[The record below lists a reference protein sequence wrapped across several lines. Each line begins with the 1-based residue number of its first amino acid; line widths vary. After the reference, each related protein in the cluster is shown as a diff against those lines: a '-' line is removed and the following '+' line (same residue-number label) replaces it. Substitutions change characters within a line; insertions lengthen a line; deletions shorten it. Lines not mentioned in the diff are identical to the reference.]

1 MTDFSYL
8 LFVAGLLFCCF
19 FFIFLFLQKIY
30 NFKYCLILYPSMFE
44 LFFLT
49 SFVLISGC
57 KVHFTVLPWS
67 KWMG

>member
-19 FFIFLFLQKIY
+19 FFIFLVLQKIY

-44 LFFLT
+44 LFF
-49 SFVLISGC
+49 
-57 KVHFTVLPWS
+57 
-67 KWMG
+67 